1 MALALLLGSSATIP
15 KAGAQTAENP
25 GGPARSK
32 QLTSLKDAAARVQ
45 PDFRPRL
52 LLESITVQGIVLN
65 PLIEAADAAYLGIQD
80 LNDPKSGLLLIFSGE
95 NKQYQGAAAELRAGS
110 LIEVTGTV
118 SLHAGQAVLK
128 PSSLRQTGS
137 ATAPLPQVVKPME
150 AARFAWLGLI
160 LSVEGTVG
168 DYREAASGEILE
180 FSEGAE
186 SIRVF
191 LPAAPGRSE
200 RPLSAFHRG
209 DRIRVRGLATQF
221 CLSPPYNRY
230 FQLLAANAN
239 EVELVET
246 GPALPPQIVP
256 AAVIVI
262 LLAMLGAWYVQ
273 QRGQRQNRQ
282 VGQLLEAAESLYG
295 SGSPREVA
303 EAIRAALEPLL
314 AVEQVQ
320 IYAYDESRK
329 LLEKIADTSPASGLV
344 FAPHSFH
351 VQEGKGKREERMAL
365 AVTSKT
371 MSQVSDARVGDAGE
385 RDTREG
391 DTREGDTIDFSLVFV
406 PMLTGQQLSG
416 LLLLSSKPGRLPV
429 EEALKGAVQHLAN
442 AAAHQLN
449 LIEAVSMRDQIHRG
463 EKLAV
468 AGQLIHGVV
477 SELNAPLERIR
488 ALSAEMPFGVSASI
502 EEEVQRAS
510 ETVRRII
517 SVARSEQMDA
527 RPVDLRVVLQRLVQ
541 RLAQS
546 VEGSDIELESNLAPE
561 PLYVLGSA
569 VQLDQVFANLFTHAL
584 AAAGHSLEQFVSV
597 SLNRIGRSA
606 WIEIQF
612 SGPFGEDQGP
622 DFSREA
628 LSMAISRG
636 LLQSH
641 GGDLRFRLERI
652 GRFCYEAEIPSLAA
666 ASEQLDDMQDVPT
679 ARGKTTALLV
689 EPELQTQRRLLALFG
704 EKGNRLIPVA
714 SIEEAAEL
722 VEKLRFDVVFSCSRP
737 EGGTWVEL
745 FHRVHHRTMHFVL
758 LSEGTLDP
766 AQNGADQNGVA
777 ELMDGRSASVLA
789 KPIQEEEIQRLL
801 ERLQAFREG

>member
-1 MALALLLGSSATIP
+1 MALALLLGSSAAIP
-15 KAGAQTAENP
+15 KAAAQSADSSAA
-25 GGPARSK
+25 PALSR
-32 QLTSLKDAAARVQ
+32 QLTSLKQAAERAQ
-45 PDFRPRL
+45 PDYRPRL
-52 LLESITVQGIVLN
+52 LLESITVQGIVVN
-65 PLIEAADAAYLGIQD
+65 PVIEAADAAYLGIQD
-80 LNDPKSGLLLIFSGE
+80 VNDPKSGLLLIFSGE

-118 SLHAGQAVLK
+118 NLHAGQAVLK
-128 PSSLRQTGS
+128 PSSLRQIGS
-137 ATAPLPQVVKPME
+137 ATSPLPQVVKPME

-180 FSEGAE
+180 FSEGTE

-191 LPAAPGRSE
+191 LPATPGRNQ

-221 CLSPPYNRY
+221 CLSPPYNRF

-282 VGQLLEAAESLYG
+282 VGQLLEATESLYG

-303 EAIRAALEPLL
+303 EAIRTALEPLL
-314 AVEQVQ
+314 AIEQVQ
-320 IYAYDESRK
+320 LYTYDESRK
-329 LLEKIADTSPASGLV
+329 VLEKIADSSPASGLV

-351 VQEGKGKREERMAL
+351 VEEGKGQREERMAL
-365 AVTSKT
+365 AVTHKT
-371 MSQVSDARVGDAGE
+371 MSQISDAKAGNTS
-385 RDTREG
+385 DS
-391 DTREGDTIDFSLVFV
+391 SLVLV
-406 PMLTGQQLSG
+406 PMLAGPQLSG
-416 LLLLSSKPGRLPV
+416 LLLLSSKPGRIPV

-463 EKLAV
+463 EKLSV

-477 SELNAPLERIR
+477 TELNAPLEKIR
-488 ALSAEMPFGVSASI
+488 VLSAEMPSGVSASI
-502 EEEVQRAS
+502 QEEVLRAS
-510 ETVRRII
+510 ETVRRIV

-546 VEGSDIELESNLAPE
+546 VEGTDVELESNLAPE

-569 VQLDQVFANLFTHAL
+569 QQLDQVFANLFAHAL
-584 AAAGHSLEQFVSV
+584 AAAAHSLEQFVSV

-606 WIEIQF
+606 WVEIQF
-612 SGPFGEDQGP
+612 SGPFGENEGP

-628 LSMAISRG
+628 LGMAISRG

-641 GGDLRFRLERI
+641 GGDLRFRLERA
-652 GRFCYEAEIPSLAA
+652 GRFCYEAELPSLATA
-666 ASEQLDDMQDVPT
+666 ASESSEESNDVAT
-679 ARGKTTALLV
+679 SGGKTTALLV

-704 EKGNRLIPVA
+704 ENGNRLIPVA
-714 SIEEAAEL
+714 SIEEASEL

-758 LSEGTLDP
+758 LSEGTLD
-766 AQNGADQNGVA
+766 ADESGVA
-777 ELMDGRSASVLA
+777 ELIDGRSASVLA

-801 ERLQAFREG
+801 EKLQAFRDG